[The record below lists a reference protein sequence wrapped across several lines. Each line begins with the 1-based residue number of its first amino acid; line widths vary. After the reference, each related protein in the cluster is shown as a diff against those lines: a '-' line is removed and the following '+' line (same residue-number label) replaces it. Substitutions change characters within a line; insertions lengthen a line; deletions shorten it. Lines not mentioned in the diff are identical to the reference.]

1 MNIRELLAPG
11 PDSLRLRLGLDIRNT
26 GDAIGGGCQQ
36 QYEKSGVSTHR
47 IMQNAKPVRITNRK
61 LQP

>member
-1 MNIRELLAPG
+1 MWEKNEVVRVERVNIRELLAPG

-36 QYEKSGVSTHR
+36 QYEKSGVSTH
-47 IMQNAKPVRITNRK
+47 
-61 LQP
+61 